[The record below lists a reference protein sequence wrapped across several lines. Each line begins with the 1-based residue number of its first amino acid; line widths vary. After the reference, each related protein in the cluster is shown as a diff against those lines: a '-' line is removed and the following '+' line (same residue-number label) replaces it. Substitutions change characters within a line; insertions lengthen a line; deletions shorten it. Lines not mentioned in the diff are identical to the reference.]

1 MMNNITITDS
11 EKFEEVINSLLDSYN
26 KLKEIKDSEI
36 RNKEK
41 INRTDTWTSNAQKS
55 MSNKFEELIES
66 YAQIDLN
73 IEKQVGIFEDIGDS
87 LKVWASHKDEVITLP
102 DDFEILASSSKCA
115 IEAMKHKDKDIYG
128 IQFHPEVQHTPRGGE
143 IFENFYKLCKN

>member
-41 INRTDTWTSNAQKS
+41 INGTDTWTSNAQKS

-66 YAQIDLN
+66 YEQIDFSLAIYIKFLSKTLEDYKLLNDEISKNVDKVENELN
-73 IEKQVGIFEDIGDS
+73 INS
-87 LKVWASHKDEVITLP
+87 
-102 DDFEILASSSKCA
+102 
-115 IEAMKHKDKDIYG
+115 
-128 IQFHPEVQHTPRGGE
+128 
-143 IFENFYKLCKN
+143 